1 MLSGK
6 KILIVGSGPSSF
18 AFLKAVT
25 EKQKCEID
33 LIDSSSITLLE
44 NEECVF
50 KNQFLGSRMPVNKRQ
65 LDKDPLISEHFGG
78 FSTFWGGTFDDPAKE
93 IIDKYYDLDIDL
105 KTYLK
110 KIDEIVPQ
118 INRIENIRNNNLKSS
133 VIKTKTVNKFIN
145 QGFTIKDSI
154 IAVSEQTLDAKKQ
167 DKKKCNYCK
176 GYEWTC
182 KPDTIWNSKLFIKQ
196 LIDQSQINYS
206 KDSTLLSFEEVDNK
220 VVCKLEFGNNIV
232 EKKYDKLIVACG
244 PAGTSKIFLNSKLF
258 DEVIVN
264 SSDLIQIPFIKFF
277 KNYKK
282 QDSFADIFSY
292 IQLIKNKI
300 YSQIYFFSNQVLL
313 LSSNTISFSRLL
325 KFVPNIFLSVSGG
338 IFIYLDTKIS
348 SKVKYSIED
357 ERVVVSKIDGNL
369 EQKNL
374 IIKTLKR
381 KLFKTKVILLHF
393 LKKEYLYGTS
403 YHLGSQF
410 PISSSPYK
418 FSSDTLGRVGKCEN
432 VHIVDASVLPEVNI
446 GPVTKLIMANSF
458 RIGIELNK

>member
-1 MLSGK
+1 M
-6 KILIVGSGPSSF
+6 
-18 AFLKAVT
+18 
-25 EKQKCEID
+25 
-33 LIDSSSITLLE
+33 
-44 NEECVF
+44 
-50 KNQFLGSRMPVNKRQ
+50 
-65 LDKDPLISEHFGG
+65 
-78 FSTFWGGTFDDPAKE
+78 
-93 IIDKYYDLDIDL
+93 
-105 KTYLK
+105 
-110 KIDEIVPQ
+110 
-118 INRIENIRNNNLKSS
+118 
-133 VIKTKTVNKFIN
+133 NKFIN

-154 IAVSEQTLDAKKQ
+154 IAVSEQTLDDKKQ
-167 DKKKCNYCK
+167 DKKKCTYCK

-206 KDSTLLSFEEVDNK
+206 EDSTLLSFEEIENK
-220 VVCKLEFGNNIV
+220 VVCQLKFGNNIV

-244 PAGTSKIFLNSKLF
+244 PAGTSKIFLNSKIY

-282 QDSFADIFSY
+282 QDSFADLFSY

-357 ERVVVSKIDGNL
+357 EKIVISKIDGNL
-369 EQKNL
+369 EKKNL

-381 KLFKTKVILLHF
+381 KLFRTKVILLYF

-410 PISSSPYK
+410 PISSSPEK